1 MDFDNMSDEEL
12 NVLILKQEEKLER
25 YLKCFNEQ
33 TERTIDYLID
43 IEQEIKKRRIN
54 RNFQHIMIDS

>member
-1 MDFDNMSDEEL
+1 MDFNNMSDEEL

-25 YLKCFNEQ
+25 
-33 TERTIDYLID
+33 YLID

>member
-12 NVLILKQEEKLER
+12 NLLILKQEEKLER

-33 TERTIDYLID
+33 TERTIEHLID

-54 RNFQHIMIDS
+54 RNLQHIMIDS

>member
-43 IEQEIKKRRIN
+43 IEQEIKKRRN
-54 RNFQHIMIDS
+54 RNLQHIMIDS

>member
-1 MDFDNMSDEEL
+1 MSDEEL

-43 IEQEIKKRRIN
+43 IEQEIKQRRN
-54 RNFQHIMIDS
+54 RNLQHIMIDS

>member
-33 TERTIDYLID
+33 TERTIEHLID

>member
-33 TERTIDYLID
+33 TERTIEHLID
-43 IEQEIKKRRIN
+43 IEQEIKKRRN
-54 RNFQHIMIDS
+54 RNLQHIMIDS

>member
-33 TERTIDYLID
+33 TERTIDTLIE
-43 IEQEIKKRRIN
+43 IEVEIKKRRN
-54 RNFQHIMIDS
+54 RNLQHFMIDS

>member
-33 TERTIDYLID
+33 TERTIEHLID

-54 RNFQHIMIDS
+54 RNLQHIMID

>member
-12 NVLILKQEEKLER
+12 NLLILKQEEKLER

-33 TERTIDYLID
+33 TERTIEYLID
-43 IEQEIKKRRIN
+43 IEQELKKRRN
-54 RNFQHIMIDS
+54 RNLQHIMIDS

>member
-33 TERTIDYLID
+33 TERTIEYLID
-43 IEQEIKKRRIN
+43 IEQEIKKRRN
-54 RNFQHIMIDS
+54 RNLQHIMIDS

>member
-12 NVLILKQEEKLER
+12 NLLILKQEEKLER

-33 TERTIDYLID
+33 TERTIEHLID

-54 RNFQHIMIDS
+54 RNLQHIILN

>member
-12 NVLILKQEEKLER
+12 NVLILKQEDKLER

-43 IEQEIKKRRIN
+43 IEQELKKRRN
-54 RNFQHIMIDS
+54 RNLQHVMIDS

>member
-12 NVLILKQEEKLER
+12 NLLILKQEEKLER

-33 TERTIDYLID
+33 TERTIEHLID
-43 IEQEIKKRRIN
+43 IEQEIKKRRN
-54 RNFQHIMIDS
+54 RNLQHIMIDS

>member
-12 NVLILKQEEKLER
+12 NLLILKQEEKLER

-43 IEQEIKKRRIN
+43 IEQEIKKRRN
-54 RNFQHIMIDS
+54 RNLQHIMIDS

>member
-33 TERTIDYLID
+33 TERTIEHLID

-54 RNFQHIMIDS
+54 RNLQHIMIDS

>member
-12 NVLILKQEEKLER
+12 NLLILKQEEKLER

-33 TERTIDYLID
+33 TERTIKHLID

>member
-12 NVLILKQEEKLER
+12 NLLILKQEEKLER

-33 TERTIDYLID
+33 TERTIEYLID
-43 IEQEIKKRRIN
+43 IEQEIKKRRN
-54 RNFQHIMIDS
+54 RNLQHIMIDS